1 MTYKVTSSER
11 TAASASE
18 METKAMLHL
27 LCEDDDCNIRG
38 FAIDFFNDVTGMDNN
53 AFRLYDVQS
62 KGEDAGPAAL
72 GEELVTLFKNYVSE
86 FKDYFVRQ
94 ILFVRRVTSSVL
106 NDPELVDFSY
116 ADMKDEAK
124 IKLRTALIET
134 CNSKTYIA
142 DEDITDENVDAF
154 LENVRMVIAKAEKA
168 DYIKPLI
175 RTTKPLG
182 TTDHDLRAIFGEIR
196 KKQLGVKSSSKVEG
210 VEINYPHEA
219 YNYGRVISTSDIE
232 LLALSRVI
240 NKNPLEAGVPAPFVS
255 IYENFEEDIADN
267 MLNNCQLALA
277 KQMFTKREASAFWNL
292 LGDVVS
298 MIQNM
303 PNAGVDEI
311 YRNLSHETLVA
322 CGELDALAHQ
332 YFIAIVK
339 EGLGK

>member
-106 NDPELVDFSY
+106 NNPELVDFSY
-116 ADMKDEAK
+116 ADMKDESK
-124 IKLRTALIET
+124 IKLRTALIAT

-142 DEDITDENVDAF
+142 DEDITDEILMHF
-154 LENVRMVIAKAEKA
+154 LRTFVWLSR
-168 DYIKPLI
+168 KPRKPTISNRLFA
-175 RTTKPLG
+175 RQSLWERLTTICEQFSVKF
-182 TTDHDLRAIFGEIR
+182 A
-196 KKQLGVKSSSKVEG
+196 KSS
-210 VEINYPHEA
+210 
-219 YNYGRVISTSDIE
+219 
-232 LLALSRVI
+232 
-240 NKNPLEAGVPAPFVS
+240 
-255 IYENFEEDIADN
+255 
-267 MLNNCQLALA
+267 
-277 KQMFTKREASAFWNL
+277 
-292 LGDVVS
+292 LG
-298 MIQNM
+298 
-303 PNAGVDEI
+303 
-311 YRNLSHETLVA
+311 
-322 CGELDALAHQ
+322 
-332 YFIAIVK
+332 
-339 EGLGK
+339 